1 MYSASRKGKGKKILE
16 GWLPPLGIRVGGI
29 SLYNSLPAKPG
40 SSLADR
46 ALETMLTGFETKGC
60 LSFTK
65 GLGLPMLRFPQRQ
78 NREIVPV
85 IISPQ
90 SDVVIKMATKA
101 SCKIKKHNKTPTEEV
116 CYLYLV
122 FVRISEK
129 ALWLRT
135 GIGFQGLFRNYCALY
150 LIITSKRPLA
160 GLSVMS
166 IVIITVTIITVI
178 E

>member
-1 MYSASRKGKGKKILE
+1 MSNVQCVQKGQGQEDSGSLTSTSGNS
-16 GWLPPLGIRVGGI
+16 GWGNQLGV

-129 ALWLRT
+129 AL
-135 GIGFQGLFRNYCALY
+135 
-150 LIITSKRPLA
+150 
-160 GLSVMS
+160 
-166 IVIITVTIITVI
+166 
-178 E
+178 